1 MPSTIDV
8 QRKVDQM
15 NQDQIPDGQIPDGQ
29 IPDGRA
35 NDDAESP
42 PSAIARNLGLIK
54 LAAVIMGIMIIVL
67 LAVIIGTIATRL
79 SKMAEPPAE
88 MSIELPAG
96 IELRSASITD
106 DGMTLVVD
114 GPEGTQ
120 IWHLSPT
127 GERERTITVT
137 GQ

>member
-1 MPSTIDV
+1 MPKTD
-8 QRKVDQM
+8 
-15 NQDQIPDGQIPDGQ
+15 QDQTDQDQ
-29 IPDGRA
+29 TDQDQTDHDRA
-35 NDDAESP
+35 NLQQGPVDEADIP

-88 MSIELPAG
+88 ISITLPDG
-96 IELRSASITD
+96 VELRSASGND

-114 GPEGTQ
+114 TPQGTQ
-120 IWHLSPT
+120 IWRMSPT
-127 GERERTITVT
+127 GERQQTITV
-137 GQ
+137 QQD

>member
-1 MPSTIDV
+1 MPKTD
-8 QRKVDQM
+8 
-15 NQDQIPDGQIPDGQ
+15 QDQPEQDQPDQDHTGLHHEEIDEADVPQ
-29 IPDGRA
+29 
-35 NDDAESP
+35 
-42 PSAIARNLGLIK
+42 SAIARNLGLIK

-88 MSIELPAG
+88 MTITLPAG
-96 IELRSASITD
+96 VELRSAAGND

-120 IWHLSPT
+120 IWRMSPR
-127 GERERTITVT
+127 GEREQTITVA
-137 GQ
+137 QD